1 MQARRKRWPSEWSE
15 TRTILLS
22 SSRIVPYKTNQKYH
36 PLWCNHHQH
45 LTWAPYVA
53 FLAKRVAKRLS
64 ILSRSRDLLPFKTRV
79 TIYKAYIRPLMEYA
93 CPIWAGAGTTALG
106 LLNRLQRKAL
116 YLLRIDD
123 LIKVLIYPMSHLF
136 APSTDASS
144 WNHPSSCLEF
154 FPPFVFNVRPTRF
167 SATAHPY
174 KVTIPKS
181 KANLH
186 QSSYIPR
193 TSRLW
198 FSLTANIFPLAPNIE
213 KFKNCAN
220 SYLIC
225 IL

>member
-36 PLWCNHHQH
+36 PPWCNHHQH

-154 FPPFVFNVRPTRF
+154 FPHLSSMFDRHAFLQLLTPTK
-167 SATAHPY
+167 SPY
-174 KVTIPKS
+174 PSPTQISISLPTY
-181 KANLH
+181 
-186 QSSYIPR
+186 QG
-193 TSRLW
+193 RLGCGSHLPPTD
-198 FSLTANIFPLAPNIE
+198 FL
-213 KFKNCAN
+213 
-220 SYLIC
+220 
-225 IL
+225 